1 MPLTGVLPLEP
12 PLELFVW
19 PADSISMLGKPEP
32 HQLIPAPAVAKP
44 AVGCYPQAP
53 IYTLNVEPD
62 HSYRRGWAY
71 AAAYHPDNDFALEHD
86 RMLNIRIPPKV
97 LPTAFNKRTRMF
109 HSEDIPGMVRLPMGV
124 PLVHHINGDPKKPVT
139 AVCGHTLDSLA
150 QYPEGAEVA
159 ALVPRLMELT
169 WGVAATETDRGVP
182 GIFDLDGM
190 QRNLRSKHVNLSKLG
205 DGNGSFNIAST
216 RGEGEGHGMFMP
228 AVQTNVPQAAKIIKE
243 VLEILHKLY
252 RLIMPLC
259 ISCFE

>member
-1 MPLTGVLPLEP
+1 MPLTGVLALEP

-19 PADSISMLGKPEP
+19 PADSISKLGKPEP
-32 HQLIPAPAVAKP
+32 QQLIPAPAVPKP

-53 IYTLNVEPD
+53 VYTLNAVPD

-71 AAAYHPDNDFALEHD
+71 AAPYNPDNDFSLEHE
-86 RMLNIRIPPKV
+86 RMLNIRIPPNV
-97 LPTAFNKRTRMF
+97 LPTEFNKRTRTF
-109 HSEDIPGMVRLPMGV
+109 HSQDIPGMVRLPMGI
-124 PLVHHINGDPKKPVT
+124 PLVHHINGDPKKAVT

-169 WGVAATETDRGVP
+169 WGVAKTDTDLGVP
-182 GIFDLDGM
+182 GIFELDGM
-190 QRNLRSKHVNLSKLG
+190 QRNLRSKHVNLTKLLPG
-205 DGNGSFNIAST
+205 DGSFNIAST

-228 AVQTNVPQAAKIIKE
+228 AVQTNTPQAAKIIKE

-259 ISCFE
+259 LFR